1 MATEASGAQPAAD
14 NRLLG
19 VTVNC
24 ELSTLSLMHRT
35 PLSPP
40 PLVYAHRGDRSRAED
55 NTLEAYRLAVEA
67 GADGIEMDVR
77 RTADGILVMNHD
89 DRRPAF
95 PPIVEMTFAEIREQL
110 PSMPTLIETLASVP
124 QDVWLNVEVK
134 NFPDEADFDDARN
147 TVIQAI
153 ETIIAHDTLDRI
165 LLSSFDPVTMQR
177 AAQASPEMLRAQLV
191 KLPYGID
198 VAIAA
203 ALSQGAHAVNPE
215 LAHFSEDPLV
225 AISSIHDAGL
235 EAIVW
240 RVETP
245 EDIAKLFKIGVD
257 GVITDD
263 PAMARRVIDQL

>member
-1 MATEASGAQPAAD
+1 MENDSRAKYQIPNTKYSIA
-14 NRLLG
+14 
-19 VTVNC
+19 
-24 ELSTLSLMHRT
+24 MHRT

-67 GADGIEMDVR
+67 GADGIELDVR
-77 RTADGILVMNHD
+77 RTVDGVLVMNHD
-89 DRRPAF
+89 DARPGF
-95 PPIVEMTFAEIREQL
+95 PPIVEMTFADIREQL

-124 QDVWLNVEVK
+124 QNVWLNVEIK
-134 NFPDEADFDDARN
+134 NFPTEADFDEGRS
-147 TVIQAI
+147 TVVQVI

-177 AAQASPEMLRAQLV
+177 AAQVSPEMLRAQLV
-191 KLPYGID
+191 RLPYGLD

-225 AISSIHDAGL
+225 TISSIHDAGL
-235 EAIVW
+235 KAIVW
-240 RVETP
+240 RVELP
-245 EDIAKLFKIGVD
+245 EDIAMLFNIGVD

-263 PAMARRVIDQL
+263 PAMARKVIDQL

>member
-1 MATEASGAQPAAD
+1 MENDSRAKCQIPNTKYSIAMP
-14 NRLLG
+14 
-19 VTVNC
+19 
-24 ELSTLSLMHRT
+24 RT

-67 GADGIEMDVR
+67 GADGIELDVR
-77 RTADGILVMNHD
+77 RTVDGVLVMNHD
-89 DRRPAF
+89 DARPGF
-95 PPIVEMTFAEIREQL
+95 PPIVEMTFADIREQL

-124 QDVWLNVEVK
+124 QNVWLNVEIK
-134 NFPDEADFDDARN
+134 NFPTEADFDEGRS
-147 TVIQAI
+147 TVVQVI

-177 AAQASPEMLRAQLV
+177 AAQVSPEMLRAQLV
-191 KLPYGID
+191 RLPYGLD

-225 AISSIHDAGL
+225 TISSIHDAGL
-235 EAIVW
+235 KAIVW
-240 RVETP
+240 RVELP
-245 EDIAKLFKIGVD
+245 EDIAMLFNIGVD

-263 PAMARRVIDQL
+263 PAMARKVIDQL

>member
-1 MATEASGAQPAAD
+1 MATEASGAQPTAD

-77 RTADGILVMNHD
+77 RTVDGVLVMNHD
-89 DRRPAF
+89 DRRPGF

-134 NFPDEADFDDARN
+134 NFPDEADFDGARN
-147 TVIQAI
+147 TVIHAI
-153 ETIIAHDTLDRI
+153 ETIDAHDTLDRI

-177 AAQASPEMLRAQLV
+177 AAQASPETLRAQLV
-191 KLPYGID
+191 RLPYGID
-198 VAIAA
+198 VGIAA

-215 LAHFSEDPLV
+215 VAHFSENPLV